1 MAPGIHRVLDA
12 IGASR
17 TIADL
22 RRSALGAGFSGER
35 VGLAVEPDRLRAVSV
50 RRGRIVWAIEGD
62 IEPGEPIERALAS
75 LMESVPRPRAWPR
88 PAVVAALSPT
98 LVQTRLAEGLPALD
112 DARLLGRV
120 VQESTARFFLRNG
133 VPLIT
138 ASARA
143 ESSGQAWTAAYD
155 PPTIR
160 ALDDACRAVGMHLL
174 AVVPSVAILHRAFLD
189 DTVEW
194 NDGQTRAIVSF
205 HSGRMSRVTRM
216 PGRLREPSRSSNGAH
231 AHIVESSRSLP
242 SPATVPA
249 LEALGTDAWRFA
261 DAYAAAVTPPDEP
274 LGIRTR
280 AGGGQA
286 LDERALPSWRLPVAI
301 AVWVLALSA
310 ALLAPAFAAR
320 NAARQATTR
329 LATLAVQRQSAV
341 RAEQELARV
350 SAALA
355 EIAAFDAGRRS
366 SLTLLREITKA
377 LPEDAALAAFRTDS
391 FGGTIVALARRGAAI
406 PAALEGVAGIESL
419 ELLGP
424 VTKEAQGA
432 REVERVTVRFRF
444 RGVIPSPG
452 RGRTP

>member
-1 MAPGIHRVLDA
+1 MAPAMSEIW
-12 IGASR
+12 
-17 TIADL
+17 
-22 RRSALGAGFSGER
+22 GER
-35 VGLAVEPDRLRAVSV
+35 VGLAVEPGRLRAVSV

-88 PAVVAALSPT
+88 PTVVAAFSPT
-98 LVQTRLAEGLPALD
+98 LVQTRLAEGLPSLD

-138 ASARA
+138 ASARS
-143 ESSGQAWTAAYD
+143 EYSGQAWTAAYD
-155 PPTIR
+155 SPTIR
-160 ALDDACRAVGMHLL
+160 ALDDACRAVGMRLL
-174 AVVPSVAILHRAFLD
+174 AVVPSVAILHRALLD

-194 NDGQTRAIVSF
+194 NDGQTRAIVNF
-205 HSGRMSRVTRM
+205 HGGRMTHVARS
-216 PGRLREPSRSSNGAH
+216 PGRLREPRSGSNGAD
-231 AHIVESSRSLP
+231 AHTSDVLASQRSV
-242 SPATVPA
+242 ATVPDLA
-249 LEALGTDAWRFA
+249 SLGAEAWRFA

-286 LDERALPSWRLPVAI
+286 LDERALPSWRLPLAI
-301 AVWVLALSA
+301 TACVLALGA

-320 NAARQATTR
+320 NAARQATNR

-350 SAALA
+350 SAALT
-355 EIAAFDAGRRS
+355 EIATFDAGRRS
-366 SLTLLREITKA
+366 SLVLLRDITKA
-377 LPEDAALAAFRTDS
+377 LPEDAMVAAFRTDS
-391 FGGTIVALARRGAAI
+391 LGGTIVALARRGAAV
-406 PAALEGVAGIESL
+406 PAALERVAGIEGL
-419 ELLGP
+419 ELVGP
-424 VTKEAQGA
+424 ITKEAQGA

-452 RGRTP
+452 RGRTS